1 MFEREVFKYLSAWKT
16 DKQKK
21 LLVIPLSRAI
31 TRKSNGMKKIKFI
44 LFVIFVSLTAEKDG
58 LNRKNSRRTA
68 DGPIEIHS
76 TRQKETSLRHD
87 ELCGYP
93 PRQLLLCG

>member
-1 MFEREVFKYLSAWKT
+1 M
-16 DKQKK
+16 
-21 LLVIPLSRAI
+21 
-31 TRKSNGMKKIKFI
+31 TRKSDGMKKIKFI
-44 LFVIFVSLTAEKDG
+44 SFVIFVSLTAEKDG

-87 ELCGYP
+87 ELRGYP
-93 PRQLLLCG
+93 PRQLLLCGQDQLYSTA